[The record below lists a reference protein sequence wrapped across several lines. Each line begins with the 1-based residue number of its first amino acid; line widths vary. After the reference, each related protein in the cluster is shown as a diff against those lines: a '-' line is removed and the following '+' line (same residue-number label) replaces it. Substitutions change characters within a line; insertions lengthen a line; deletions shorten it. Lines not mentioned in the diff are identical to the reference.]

1 MSKIQNPNEK
11 SKGFIWALI
20 ALVGIVAVVIGFIL
34 LQGKKTAGE
43 SYADREPVAVN
54 FEVTQDG
61 DVVRLASPNAASD
74 AQVVTIYEDYSCP
87 HCAELE
93 RATGADMKAAIE
105 DGSIIVELRSLN
117 FLDRGDDRH
126 AVEGHSTK
134 AGTAAYT
141 VAKSGNAE
149 AFWNFYT
156 ILFEDQDEAYG
167 QWDYNDFADV
177 AAQVGADDATVEAIR
192 SGENLDTFRDI
203 AIANSD
209 KLKEDTGTV
218 SAPRVFIG
226 DTEYE
231 GSLNDWVAAAS
242 K

>member
-11 SKGFIWALI
+11 SKGFIWALV
-20 ALVGIVAVVIGFIL
+20 ALLVIVAAVIAFIL
-34 LQGKKTAGE
+34 MQGKKTAGE

-54 FEVTQDG
+54 FSVTQDG
-61 DVVRLASPNAASD
+61 NVTRLASDNAASD
-74 AQVVTIYEDYSCP
+74 ANVVTIYEDYSCP
-87 HCAELE
+87 HCANLE
-93 RATGADMKAAIE
+93 SATGADMKAAIE

-117 FLDRGDDRH
+117 FLDRGEDRH

-141 VAKSGNAE
+141 LAKSGNAE

-156 ILFEDQDEAYG
+156 ILFEDQDQAYG
-167 QWDYNDFADV
+167 QWDYSDFADV

-192 SGENLDTFRDI
+192 SAENLDTFRDL
-203 AIANSD
+203 AIANSE
-209 KLKEDTGTV
+209 KLDADTGTV

-226 DTEYE
+226 DTEYS
-231 GSLNDWVAAAS
+231 GDLNSWVAAAS